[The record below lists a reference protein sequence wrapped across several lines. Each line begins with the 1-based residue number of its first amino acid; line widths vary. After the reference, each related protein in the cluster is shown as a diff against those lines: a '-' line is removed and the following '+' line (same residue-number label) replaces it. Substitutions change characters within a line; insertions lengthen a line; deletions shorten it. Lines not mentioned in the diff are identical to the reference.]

1 MEFNYDCLN
10 CHIKQG
16 IKVSEFLGLDPL
28 TKETIVK
35 EIMASLSKA
44 DFSKQNP
51 ELMSETWKT
60 ITSISQNPD
69 PYKSFKYD
77 YNQILLDIE
86 QPLSSLIESQS
97 NVFSRYLYAA
107 ILGNI
112 IDLGPSHS
120 FAKDNWLNI
129 FDEELQKMDLAIN
142 KTEELY
148 TELTKATNL
157 LYLGDNCG
165 EIVLDKLF
173 IKHIK
178 SIFPDLTITFSY
190 RDKPILNDVTSI
202 DTKQVGLSE
211 IVSTISNGN
220 DTPGLILN
228 KTSAEFKVHF
238 EKADIII
245 AKGQGNYEGLSG
257 IHDPRIFHLFMVK
270 CPLIASETGVPNMS
284 KVCFRQS
291 NE

>member
-228 KTSAEFKVHF
+228 KTSVEFKVQF
-238 EKADIII
+238 KKADIII

-257 IHDPRIFHLFMVK
+257 INDPRIFHLFMVK

-291 NE
+291 NG